1 MAASGRG
8 ATTMSTKLWSLV
20 YDSGVVKEL
29 MEWQWAKTGVEY
41 SQHVC
46 RWEYRNGCLVP
57 SRGSAVRNRKSAYRV
72 SPRRVMPV
80 AT

>member
-1 MAASGRG
+1 MAVFGKA
-8 ATTMSTKLWSLV
+8 ATTMSTKSWSHE
-20 YDSGVVKEL
+20 VKEL

-57 SRGSAVRNRKSAYRV
+57 SKGALLWNRKSAYRV
-72 SPRRVMPV
+72 GRRRVMPV
-80 AT
+80 AP